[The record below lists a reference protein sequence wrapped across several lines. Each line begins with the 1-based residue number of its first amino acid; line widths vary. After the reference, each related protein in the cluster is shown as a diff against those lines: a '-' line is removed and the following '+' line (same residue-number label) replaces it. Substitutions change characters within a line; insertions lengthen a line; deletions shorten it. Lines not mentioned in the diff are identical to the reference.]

1 MTDISLNDIS
11 TELQK
16 DVFVQD
22 YSKKS
27 VIEGVKI
34 SEVKRMAG
42 EDGTFEDLMRLD
54 ETGHLELFP
63 EIQVRQINRSKLL
76 PGSIKAWHLHFTQED
91 VWYIA
96 PEDHMILGLWDCREK
111 SVTKGKTMKVVMG
124 NGLSR
129 LVVVPRGVAHGV
141 VNVAST
147 PGSVFYFVNNQ
158 FQLNDPD
165 ERRLKWDA
173 LGASFWEVEKG

>member
-1 MTDISLNDIS
+1 MSNLTLNDIL
-11 TELQK
+11 TKLQK

-22 YSKKS
+22 YSKKQP
-27 VIEGVKI
+27 IEGVKI
-34 SEVKRMAG
+34 VEVKRMAG
-42 EDGTFEDLMRLD
+42 EDGTFEDLLRLD

-76 PGSIKAWHLHFTQED
+76 PGSIKAWHLHFNQED

-96 PEDHMILGLWDCREK
+96 PEDHMILGLWDTREN
-111 SVTKGKTMKVVMG
+111 SPTKDKTMKVVMG
-124 NGLSR
+124 NGTSK

-147 PGSVFYFVNNQ
+147 PGSIFYFVNNQ
-158 FQLNDPD
+158 FKLTEAD

>member
-1 MTDISLNDIS
+1 MADMTLKDISS
-11 TELQK
+11 ELQK

-22 YSKKS
+22 YTKKPL
-27 VIEGVKI
+27 IEGVKI
-34 SEVKRMAG
+34 VEVKRMAG
-42 EDGTFEDLMRLD
+42 EDGTFEDLLRLD

-76 PGSIKAWHLHFTQED
+76 PGSIKAWHLHFSQED
-91 VWYIA
+91 VWYVA
-96 PEDHMILGLWDCREK
+96 PEDHMILGLWDCREG
-111 SVTKGKTMKVVMG
+111 STSKGVSMKVVMG
-124 NGLSR
+124 NGTSK

-141 VNVAST
+141 VNVGKKS
-147 PGSVFYFVNNQ
+147 GSVFYFVNNQ
-158 FQLNDPD
+158 FNLSDAD